1 MDCKI
6 VKHFGDLSK
15 TKSGWALEF
24 NLVEWTPDKSGPFQR
39 YDIRHWSPDHT
50 KAGKGISMSDE
61 ELAAFKDLAS
71 EL

>member
-1 MDCKI
+1 MECKI

-15 TKSGWALEF
+15 AKSGWALEF
-24 NLVEWTPDKSGPFQR
+24 NMVEWTPDNGSSFQR

-61 ELAAFKDLAS
+61 EVATFKDLLAKV
-71 EL
+71 